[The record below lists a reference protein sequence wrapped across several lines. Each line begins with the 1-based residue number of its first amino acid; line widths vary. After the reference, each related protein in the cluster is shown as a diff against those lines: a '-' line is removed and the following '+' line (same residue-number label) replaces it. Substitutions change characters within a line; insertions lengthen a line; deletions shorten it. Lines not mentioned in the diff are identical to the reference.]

1 MAARTERGRT
11 MRILGGIIA
20 AAALAACAPTLPD
33 SGAGAGYGDYASY
46 ERDRVAR
53 EAELRGGAAPSIAAS
68 QSQMQA
74 PAISAA
80 ELSAAGLPVAT
91 SDPAQPL
98 PVQPSPAQQPGTAA
112 VDLNNPGISDEQDFQ
127 AVSSRISIE
136 SDKERLRAQRQ
147 AYQVVPPTAV
157 PQRPAD
163 VGPNIV
169 SFALNTTNRRGEP
182 VYRRSGFMAESRF
195 NRACARYASP
205 DLAQEAFLAAGG
217 PERDR
222 QGMDPDGD
230 GFACY
235 WDPAP
240 FRQAAR

>member
-1 MAARTERGRT
+1 MSDISSPPKLCAVTTAERVV
-11 MRILGGIIA
+11 M
-20 AAALAACAPTLPD
+20 
-33 SGAGAGYGDYASY
+33 GANFS
-46 ERDRVAR
+46 
-53 EAELRGGAAPSIAAS
+53 
-68 QSQMQA
+68 
-74 PAISAA
+74 
-80 ELSAAGLPVAT
+80 
-91 SDPAQPL
+91 
-98 PVQPSPAQQPGTAA
+98 
-112 VDLNNPGISDEQDFQ
+112 
-127 AVSSRISIE
+127 
-136 SDKERLRAQRQ
+136 
-147 AYQVVPPTAV
+147 
-157 PQRPAD
+157 AD